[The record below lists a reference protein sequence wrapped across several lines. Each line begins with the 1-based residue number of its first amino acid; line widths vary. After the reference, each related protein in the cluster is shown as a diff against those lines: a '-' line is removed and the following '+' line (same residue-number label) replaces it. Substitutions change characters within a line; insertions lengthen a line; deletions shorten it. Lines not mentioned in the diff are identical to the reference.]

1 MDLYGS
7 LKRRWFDMLKVLATG
22 SKGNCYLLQA
32 GNDKLLL
39 ECGIPY
45 KEILK
50 GLDFNLNGV
59 QGCLIS
65 HEHL

>member
-1 MDLYGS
+1 
-7 LKRRWFDMLKVLATG
+7 MLKVLATG
-22 SKGNCYLLQA
+22 SKGNCYILQA